1 LGDSLVAITDYCIH
15 PEEQLKNLP
24 RIGGTKNPDIGAIV
38 ELAPDLVF
46 ANQEENTPAAVHALE
61 DAGVPVHLSF
71 PKTLDATLAMLAD
84 IADLYADDSARQRVE
99 DLTADVAAAR
109 MQPVKT
115 ISVFMPIWEGQSGAT
130 AWWMTVN
137 QDTFTHDLLAAAGFA
152 NVFAQRE
159 RRYPLAADLGTA
171 AAQDPGGRDTRY
183 PRVTRDEILAAAPDV
198 ILLPSEPYEYGDE
211 DIERVDQALAATPAA
226 ANKQIY
232 TIDGTLVTWTGTRI
246 GQALPALRQFHS
258 SVSFGPELLS

>member
-15 PEEQLKNLP
+15 PEEQLKSLP

-38 ELAPDLVF
+38 DLAPDLVF

-71 PKTLDATLAMLAD
+71 PKTLDETLAMLAE

-99 DLTADVAAAR
+99 RLAADVAAVR
-109 MQPVKT
+109 TQPERI
-115 ISVFMPIWEGQSGAT
+115 ISTFVPIWEGQSGAI

-137 QDTFTHDLLAAAGFA
+137 RDTFTHDLLAAAGFA
-152 NVFAQRE
+152 NVFAERE
-159 RRYPLAADLGTA
+159 RLYPLAADLGVA
-171 AAQDPGGRDTRY
+171 EAQEPGERDTRY
-183 PRVTRDEILAAAPDV
+183 PRVTCDEILAAAPDV
-198 ILLPSEPYEYGDE
+198 ILLPSEPYEYGQE
-211 DIERVDQALAATPAA
+211 HIERMGQALAATPAA
-226 ANKQIY
+226 ANQQIY

-246 GQALPALRQFHS
+246 GQALPALQTLHNECQAGFA
-258 SVSFGPELLS
+258 